1 MIDKAVPVSYNKATR
16 NGGKKMPD
24 SEAKKKWISDN
35 TIIFSVKLMRRT
47 EADIIEYLGKMAER
61 GIGRG
66 TVLKMAIR
74 EYMQNHPNE

>member
-1 MIDKAVPVSYNKATR
+1 MEDTNQL
-16 NGGKKMPD
+16 NGGKKKMPD

-66 TVLKMAIR
+66 TVFKMALR
-74 EYMQNHPNE
+74 EYMQNHPEE